1 MRGKAIFVLS
11 SVCLLGAAAV
21 LTGTTNSASSGTSR
35 AAVPQPGWLAALQ
48 FKDLTLGA
56 ALP

>member
-1 MRGKAIFVLS
+1 MRSKAILVLS

-21 LTGTTNSASSGTSR
+21 LTGTTKSASSDTGV
-35 AAVPQPGWLAALQ
+35 AVPQPGWLAALQ